1 MTMMSIRKLIDIY
14 NELDSAIFFDG
25 IGEFLKNESYTD
37 EEWKDKANQF
47 LDEYQRLLIANA
59 TVAKYDYFLHEKERD
74 ELAEYCG
81 MGIDLARIDPTEN
94 RPDEPFE
101 GYFELMRKMAIPA
114 NVLRKTLKETG
125 NCLVPQELPIS
136 NNDIDM
142 IGDFLFEK
150 SDDRV
155 AKILYKDKTLK
166 MGPQPRQVF
175 YYIMCNCYGNKKTL
189 SFKEIG
195 NACKIDT
202 DDDNNLRKI
211 VSDINGVIR
220 RAAKKGDDER
230 LVASAPEI
238 GPRRYKIDHN
248 FISNS

>member
-1 MTMMSIRKLIDIY
+1 MSIRKLVDTY
-14 NELDSAIFFDG
+14 NELNNAIIFNG
-25 IGEFLKNESYTD
+25 LGEFLRNENCTD
-37 EEWKDKANQF
+37 EEWLDKANHF
-47 LDEYQRLLIANA
+47 LDEYQRFLTANA
-59 TVAKYDYFLHEKERD
+59 TVAKYDYCLHEKERD
-74 ELAEYCG
+74 ELAEYYG
-81 MGIDLARIDPTEN
+81 MGIDLAKIDLTEN

-101 GYFELMRKMAIPA
+101 GYFELIRKMSIPA
-114 NVLRKTLKETG
+114 NVLRKTLEEAG
-125 NCLVPQELPIS
+125 DCFVPQELPTS

-155 AKILYKDKTLK
+155 TKIVYKGKALK
-166 MGPQPRQVF
+166 MGPRPQQVF

-195 NACKIDT
+195 NAFKINVDE
-202 DDDNNLRKI
+202 DNNLRKI

-220 RAAKKGDDER
+220 RAAKKGDNER

-238 GPRRYKIDHN
+238 GPKRYKINHN